1 MPVFKSVGCE
11 EEWVGGV
18 PTEREMLAFSH
29 VHEVLTVLLQV
40 VPMSRDVL
48 VQVVV
53 NNFPYIRRPS
63 HEHESY
69 VYNILEIVKRQPG
82 LRLEFLLLIMKKLV
96 ALDVYA
102 PRAEVLDA
110 EDKGAEL
117 FEMETHLGM
126 CHPEANTL
134 DVVMVQLLG
143 FVQAQCGPQDWERI
157 RALYHD
163 LLAAFDQVVLTTH
176 ATHHVQFL
184 LFYLCSFRAVMA
196 EAFVGFLWRKVTS
209 PNVAPVIRQS
219 AVMYLGSLLARAAYV
234 NVSMLKT
241 SLAEMSVWIHSYI
254 CNQDGLE
261 SAKLDVRIHAVF
273 YTICQALFY
282 VIAFRHSDLID
293 SKKNLMFLQSLNLT
307 KMVTCK
313 LNPLRVCSPVV
324 TQNFAAVTRMYQLAY
339 CYSIMEHNARNSMP
353 VVHEHHRG
361 LAACKSAWVD
371 TFFPFDPF
379 ILQRSAHYIQP
390 IYRSYQKPADD
401 GSCNVQKEEDD
412 RNEEE
417 DEDDFLAD
425 ETPRNS
431 CSNSP
436 SFRDIFS
443 YSSSPGFKWM

>member
-1 MPVFKSVGCE
+1 MFVDFE
-11 EEWVGGV
+11 DI
-18 PTEREMLAFSH
+18 
-29 VHEVLTVLLQV
+29 LL
-40 VPMSRDVL
+40 R
-48 VQVVV
+48 
-53 NNFPYIRRPS
+53 
-63 HEHESY
+63 
-69 VYNILEIVKRQPG
+69 
-82 LRLEFLLLIMKKLV
+82 LV

-110 EDKGAEL
+110 EDKGADL
-117 FEMETHLGM
+117 FEMETHVGM

-134 DVVMVQLLG
+134 DVVMAQLLG

-293 SKKNLMFLQSLNLT
+293 SKKMALLLQQTELTGLQSVLKILTYYRSTRLLREVGPYRLVTVADLMFLQSLNLT